1 MNINYI
7 SFISLLADTI
17 FETRWWHIKGSW
29 GSMDIEREFR
39 HFPCYLCLLDLLK
52 GVKHVQMYDLIDVT
66 YVSS

>member
-29 GSMDIEREFR
+29 GLWILSASFDI
-39 HFPCYLCLLDLLK
+39 FPA
-52 GVKHVQMYDLIDVT
+52 T
-66 YVSS
+66 YVY